1 MTLNSKNIKSLLPYI
16 DQAIVSGSNFLLGLL
31 LVRFLGLETYGTFM
45 VGWLAV
51 LFLLSLHQS
60 FFTKPMFTFSAEAE
74 GEDLQ
79 KYLSNLWIIQWL
91 MGWGILAPIA
101 FMASLFNP
109 FEVSLEVFPM
119 FILSFFYLLQDFGR
133 KQFFVQKKYQEA
145 VWSDVKVYGFVFS
158 NLLIFNYL
166 GTLNFETLISIMTIG
181 YSLGLTTK
189 HFWNLSFNFKINEII
204 PTIKRHYHFSIWL
217 LGTSIMQWF
226 SSNFFIVSAAGVLGA
241 SAVGIL
247 RIGQNIIGLT
257 HVLFLGM
264 ENVIP
269 TEASRQFLKNGT
281 SGLLKYIQ
289 SITLKAGVIVGLIL
303 MTMAVAA
310 PQLLTLFYGAEYAE
324 QSFVVVWYCI
334 LYVFVFFGYP
344 ARFILRTLHETR
356 PIFIAYA
363 LTAIICSLTA
373 YPIVE
378 NFGLVGCLVGLL
390 LCQIITL
397 LVYIFFMILRLPDF
411 RPFRANY

>member
-1 MTLNSKNIKSLLPYI
+1 MKYLPYI

-60 FFTKPMFTFSAEAE
+60 FFTKPMLTFSAEAAE
-74 GEDLQ
+74 EEL
-79 KYLSNLWIIQWL
+79 KTYLSNLWIIQWM
-91 MGWGILAPIA
+91 MGWGVLAPIA
-101 FMASLFNP
+101 LLVSFFNP

-119 FILSFFYLLQDFGR
+119 FVLSFFYMLQDFGR
-133 KQFFVQKKYQEA
+133 KQFFVEKNYLGA
-145 VWSDVKVYGFVFS
+145 VWSDVKVYGFTFS

-166 GTLNFETLISIMTIG
+166 EWLNLETLISIMTLG
-181 YSLGLTTK
+181 YILGLTSK
-189 HFWNLSFNFKINEII
+189 HFWNLSFNFKTNEII

-217 LGTSIMQWF
+217 LGTSVMQWF
-226 SSNFFIVSAAGVLGA
+226 SSNFFIVAAAGVLGA

-269 TEASRQFLKNGT
+269 TEASRQFLKNGQK
-281 SGLLKYIQ
+281 GLLNYIK
-289 SITLKAGVIVGLIL
+289 SVSLKAGAIVGLIL
-303 MTMAVAA
+303 ATMAIAA
-310 PQLLTLFYGAEYAE
+310 PQLLTIFYGAEYAD

-363 LTAIICSLTA
+363 LTAIVCSLSA
-373 YPIVE
+373 YPIVQ

-390 LCQIITL
+390 LTQIVTL
-397 LVYIFFMILRLPDF
+397 LVYFFSLSKRLTNEARGVTDISPLQG
-411 RPFRANY
+411 